1 MWLVRPPYRSSPL
14 YAATWGGMVLSTGL
28 WWNRGLY
35 VDAMGDQEPVVD
47 PNAPVYVY
55 VQVAD
60 MIERDIRSGRLPAG
74 ARLPGEQDLAE
85 QYGIAR
91 GTARS
96 VVRELRDR
104 GLATTL
110 PSKGTYIVEPPAADS

>member
-1 MWLVRPPYRSSPL
+1 M
-14 YAATWGGMVLSTGL
+14 
-28 WWNRGLY
+28 
-35 VDAMGDQEPVVD
+35 D
-47 PNAPVYVY
+47 PSLPVYVY

-60 MIERDIRSGRLPAG
+60 VIESEIRSGRLPVG

-91 GTARS
+91 GTARR
-96 VVRELRDR
+96 VVQELRDR

-110 PSKGTYIVEPPAADS
+110 PSKGTYVVEPPTRSE

>member
-1 MWLVRPPYRSSPL
+1 
-14 YAATWGGMVLSTGL
+14 MVLSTGL
-28 WWNRGLY
+28 WWNRDLY

-60 MIERDIRSGRLPAG
+60 LIERDIRSGRLPAG

>member
-1 MWLVRPPYRSSPL
+1 MGLSARAWRNGSP
-14 YAATWGGMVLSTGL
+14 
-28 WWNRGLY
+28 Y
-35 VDAMGDQEPVVD
+35 VDAMADDHGQVVD
-47 PNAPVYVY
+47 PSLPVYVY

-60 MIERDIRSGRLPAG
+60 HIEREIRAGRLKPG
-74 ARLPGEQDLAE
+74 ARLPAEQDLAE

-96 VVRELRDR
+96 VARELRNR

-110 PSKGTYIVEPPAADS
+110 ANKGTYITEPPAEGASTS